1 MAVKRVVTK
10 ATTKPAVEKKAEVKA
25 EAVKPAATAKAEE
38 KAPAKAAAKTDAKAA
53 APAKTALKAPE
64 KKAPAKTQEIYM
76 QFAGREILDNDLL
89 DKVKEIWTKELGNKV
104 KDLVDLKIY
113 VKPEECAA
121 YYVING
127 DVTGSFEL

>member
-1 MAVKRVVTK
+1 MAAKRVVTK

-25 EAVKPAATAKAEE
+25 EAVKPT
-38 KAPAKAAAKTDAKAA
+38 KAAAKTDAKAA
-53 APAKTALKAPE
+53 APAKTASKAPA
-64 KKAPAKTQEIYM
+64 KKAPAKTQEICM
-76 QFAGREILDNDLL
+76 LFAGREILDKDLL

>member
-1 MAVKRVVTK
+1 MAAKRVVTK

-25 EAVKPAATAKAEE
+25 EAVKPT
-38 KAPAKAAAKTDAKAA
+38 KAAAKTDAKAA
-53 APAKTALKAPE
+53 APAKTASKAPA
-64 KKAPAKTQEIYM
+64 KKAPAKTQEICM
-76 QFAGREILDNDLL
+76 QFAGREILDKDLL